1 MFVVRGI
8 VDAGREHGDGRVVGV
23 AARRAHRG
31 QRLAQHLRIGLDR
44 AHLHLLEQLR
54 EELHH
59 GLAVFQHVGHA
70 GGRARIVLQHV
81 ELVLGGAHD
90 VDADDVR
97 VHVAGRPEV
106 DHLRD
111 ERLVVRDQVLG
122 HDARAHDFLAV
133 VDVVEEGVQR
143 HHALLDAE
151 REAAP
156 FGARDDARDDV
167 ERNQPLGGL
176 RVAVDGERDARLAE
190 HAFRVVG
197 FLGEARGILRV
208 EPLLQARVGRPYHV
222 AGLQHFIE
230 WLHRSF
236 LHRSFSPALRMPDRR
251 NECFARNVP
260 CATPRYPPVFAPR
273 RARPH
278 GIAHHNGASPGA
290 AGARMRRERARP
302 MLRRVLQT

>member
-1 MFVVRGI
+1 MYDTPDGVR
-8 VDAGREHGDGRVVGV
+8 A
-23 AARRAHRG
+23 
-31 QRLAQHLRIGLDR
+31 LS
-44 AHLHLLEQLR
+44 
-54 EELHH
+54 
-59 GLAVFQHVGHA
+59 
-70 GGRARIVLQHV
+70 LQHV
-81 ELVLGGAHD
+81 EFVLAGAHD
-90 VDADDVR
+90 VHADDVR
-97 VHVAGRPEV
+97 VNVAGRPEI

-111 ERLVVRDQVLG
+111 ERLVVRDQVLR

-133 VDVVEEGVQR
+133 VDVVEERVER

-151 REAAP
+151 RQPAP

-176 RVAVDGERDARLAE
+176 RVAVDGERNARLAE

-197 FLGEARGILRV
+197 LLGEARGILRV

-260 CATPRYPPVFAPR
+260 CAIPRYPPFCAAPGTPAR
-273 RARPH
+273 HCAPSRCSVRRDGRRRCVAGAHGSCCAASFEHSSPRVTSVQSALHKRPAPASATGTKEWEGGPARARRNRPWEV
-278 GIAHHNGASPGA
+278 PFA
-290 AGARMRRERARP
+290 AAPAVRRDE
-302 MLRRVLQT
+302 LSG